1 MKPVH
6 LAVSAGS
13 GIFWAALISLGCAAW
28 GWSLWTIP
36 AVFGVAFAVTYLALA
51 LCQAT
56 GDREEMYP

>member
-1 MKPVH
+1 MKPAH
-6 LAVSAGS
+6 LAVSAGT